1 MSMIV
6 AKAIQVPHRP
16 QQMQIC
22 NSLEKFVVY
31 RDESELD
38 L

>member
-1 MSMIV
+1 MDN
-6 AKAIQVPHRP
+6 KAIQVPHQP
-16 QQMQIC
+16 QQIQIC
-22 NSLEKFVVY
+22 NSLKNLMY